1 MHESQARECAEGLPG
16 AKWPAAQA
24 CRERVGTGE
33 GIRAGN
39 AFKSSPEQWKTLPC
53 VHTFDALHGTTLQLG
68 WRACRARARA
78 ELMCLMLMLSARE
91 GSRQFK
97 GISGSARR
105 LMESCQSRARARAL
119 AVISARDVV
128 MVMAAPTPPQRAPH
142 LALLVT
148 AVARTSRVN
157 GADRLRRFKA
167 ADQRSKPRG
176 KGCRSVPEG
185 SFTRNHRKSWES
197 SADST

>member
-1 MHESQARECAEGLPG
+1 MRREVCQGRSG
-16 AKWPAAQA
+16 QQHK
-24 CRERVGTGE
+24 
-33 GIRAGN
+33 RAGN
-39 AFKSSPEQWKTLPC
+39 EWERGRESGLGTRLNPARNNGKRCPACTRLMLCTGLPC
-53 VHTFDALHGTTLQLG
+53 SWAGV
-68 WRACRARARA
+68 RVARARA

-157 GADRLRRFKA
+157 GADRLRGFKA